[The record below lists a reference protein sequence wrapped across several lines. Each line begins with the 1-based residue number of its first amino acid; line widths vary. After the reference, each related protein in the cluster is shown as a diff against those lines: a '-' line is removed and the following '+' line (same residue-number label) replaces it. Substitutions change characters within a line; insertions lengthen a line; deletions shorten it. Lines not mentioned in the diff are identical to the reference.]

1 MTYLITALT
10 MAGLGLIGYGLLI
23 AWPPLAL
30 TASGLVLL
38 KVAWSLDDDGGAE

>member
-1 MTYLITALT
+1 MSWVISTLT

>member
-1 MTYLITALT
+1 MPYLITALT
-10 MAGLGLIGYGLLI
+10 MVGLALIGYGLLL

-30 TASGLVLL
+30 TASGVVLL

>member
-10 MAGLGLIGYGLLI
+10 MVGLALIGYGLLL

-30 TASGLVLL
+30 TASGFVLL
-38 KVAWSLDDDGGAE
+38 KVAWSLADDGGAE

>member
-10 MAGLGLIGYGLLI
+10 MVGLALIGYGLLL

-30 TASGLVLL
+30 IASGLVLL
-38 KVAWSLDDDGGAE
+38 KVAWSLNDDGGAE

>member
-1 MTYLITALT
+1 MTYLITALS
-10 MAGLGLIGYGLLI
+10 MAGLMLIGYGLLL

-38 KVAWSLDDDGGAE
+38 KVAWTFDDDGGVE